1 MAHPFHDRV
10 VPSAM
15 INTLDV
21 PTEKRLMAN
30 EPPFNSLPIKV
41 LAIDPGKSTGWAEI
55 FIEDKVI
62 KLGMFG
68 VCKDT
73 TLVELIPNIKE
84 ADHLV
89 YEAWLT
95 RPKHLQRGAFDW
107 DPMITPQVIGS
118 FLTLCKALEKPEPAK
133 QQPSIKP
140 VGYAFAG
147 MKYQQGKQGTHWQ
160 DAMAHAVF
168 YAVKKLGALPV
179 RKTS

>member
-1 MAHPFHDRV
+1 
-10 VPSAM
+10 
-15 INTLDV
+15 LDGKELV
-21 PTEKRLMAN
+21 KI
-30 EPPFNSLPIKV
+30 F
-41 LAIDPGKSTGWAEI
+41 AIDPGKTTGWANIEVKDKEI
-55 FIEDKVI
+55 Q
-62 KLGMFG
+62 LGIFG
-68 VCKDT
+68 ITKDT

-84 ADHLV
+84 ADV
-89 YEAWLT
+89 VIYEAWLT

-118 FLTLCKALEKPEPAK
+118 LLTLCKALERPVPVR

-147 MKYQQGKQGTHWQ
+147 MKYVPGKQGTHWQ
-160 DAMAHAVF
+160 DALAHAVF

>member
-1 MAHPFHDRV
+1 MLSIDQV
-10 VPSAM
+10 VS
-15 INTLDV
+15 LLL
-21 PTEKRLMAN
+21 E
-30 EPPFNSLPIKV
+30 NSTRMVKV

-55 FIEDKVI
+55 YIEDNVI

-133 QQPSIKP
+133 QQPSIACRLCVCGNEISTGETRYP
-140 VGYAFAG
+140 LAG
-147 MKYQQGKQGTHWQ
+147 RNGSRSVLRREEAWSASCT
-160 DAMAHAVF
+160 
-168 YAVKKLGALPV
+168 
-179 RKTS
+179 